1 MDGVQNL
8 NQNKMKK
15 ESSIEQLI
23 SWMKANDY
31 EIDVYL
37 ESVIDQVKEN
47 HKGELMKAFLINDD
61 SISIKDALERFEKY
75 YNENFK

>member
-1 MDGVQNL
+1 
-8 NQNKMKK
+8 MKK

-31 EIDVYL
+31 EIDVHL

-75 YNENFK
+75 YNENFKQ

>member
-1 MDGVQNL
+1 
-8 NQNKMKK
+8 MKK